1 MLKIQK
7 QIGYLYTSS
16 VLENLTLT
24 GAWVAILSSRGFSL
38 VEISM
43 AETVFH
49 LVSLLL
55 ELPSGILADVFGRKR
70 MLIVSAMLRM
80 TADVAMFLSGGLSTV
95 CISMGLT
102 AASYNFASGTGDALA
117 YDSLKYAGQ
126 EGRFD
131 RYESNQLTIYRLCGG
146 LSTLCAGLALTLG
159 YKIAYASSLVTG
171 LMQILA
177 LSGLQEV
184 QLQKFQEDSTLAQR
198 LLLCAKESL
207 CFLKTGARALLLMLV
222 PLALLIW
229 QGKQRIEWGHTRWK
243 ELLAPLIA
251 ALLLQM
257 LTTACILPD
266 TGGAMSAS
274 RLYTTDFISNLS
286 VSRFG
291 LLTTFRI
298 EARNAIFGPM
308 PAVGGRTEPE
318 PEPEPE
324 PEAEPQVMDI
334 DFAALAGQTENAELA
349 GIYRYFARVTPC
361 ESLWKYA
368 IDPDLTPN
376 LYKLWSEG
384 FQFTEFYNPI
394 WGVSTLDGE
403 YVNLLGLIPVTGTWS
418 LTESVTNWLPFS
430 FGNQFRAM
438 GYTTRAYH
446 DHTYTYYSRNK
457 SHPNLGYD
465 YKGVG
470 NGLNIKVMWPESD
483 VDMMNATLDT
493 VLADEHFMTY
503 YLTVSG
509 HLEYNFFGNCM
520 AMRNEEA
527 VAELDLPEAARAGSQ
542 PAMVLKDDRRLGIA
556 QHIGTHH

>member
-80 TADVAMFLSGGLSTV
+80 TANVAMFLSGGLSTV

-117 YDSLKYAGQ
+117 YDSLKCVGQ

-207 CFLKTGARALLLMLV
+207 GFLKTGARALLMMLANSLV
-222 PLALLIW
+222 GAMDTLLLFFLQAKLPERGIPQWALGLALLVMALGGVVGSRLILVAS
-229 QGKQRIEWGHTRWK
+229 RWRFRRCFAAAAAAV
-243 ELLAPLIA
+243 LLGILLEHAPVYPLMVLGGFLSA
-251 ALLLQM
+251 AADDALQVRTNTLLQGM
-257 LTTACILPD
+257 FPSRQRATLT
-266 TGGAMSAS
+266 
-274 RLYTTDFISNLS
+274 S
-286 VSRFG
+286 VDSFTFSVVMVV
-291 LLTTFRI
+291 LT
-298 EARNAIFGPM
+298 P
-308 PAVGGRTEPE
+308 
-318 PEPEPE
+318 
-324 PEAEPQVMDI
+324 
-334 DFAALAGQTENAELA
+334 LAGVL
-349 GIYRYFARVTPC
+349 
-361 ESLWKYA
+361 
-368 IDPDLTPN
+368 
-376 LYKLWSEG
+376 
-384 FQFTEFYNPI
+384 FTH
-394 WGVSTLDGE
+394 W
-403 YVNLLGLIPVTGTWS
+403 
-418 LTESVTNWLPFS
+418 
-430 FGNQFRAM
+430 
-438 GYTTRAYH
+438 
-446 DHTYTYYSRNK
+446 
-457 SHPNLGYD
+457 
-465 YKGVG
+465 
-470 NGLNIKVMWPESD
+470 
-483 VDMMNATLDT
+483 
-493 VLADEHFMTY
+493 
-503 YLTVSG
+503 
-509 HLEYNFFGNCM
+509 
-520 AMRNEEA
+520 
-527 VAELDLPEAARAGSQ
+527 
-542 PAMVLKDDRRLGIA
+542 
-556 QHIGTHH
+556 

>member
-80 TADVAMFLSGGLSTV
+80 TANVAMFLSGGLSTV

-117 YDSLKYAGQ
+117 YDSLKCVGQ

-131 RYESNQLTIYRLCGG
+131 RYESNQLTIYRLCSG

-207 CFLKTGARALLLMLV
+207 CFLKTGARALLLMLANSLV
-222 PLALLIW
+222 GAMD
-229 QGKQRIEWGHTRWK
+229 T
-243 ELLAPLIA
+243 
-251 ALLLQM
+251 LLLFFLQAK
-257 LTTACILPD
+257 LPERGIPQWALGGVVGSRLILV
-266 TGGAMSAS
+266 AS
-274 RLYTTDFISNLS
+274 RWRFRRVLAAAAAAVLLGTLLEHAPMYPLMVLGGFLS
-286 VSRFG
+286 AAADDALQVRTNTLLQGMFPSRQRAT
-291 LLTTFRI
+291 LTSVDSFTFS
-298 EARNAIFGPM
+298 
-308 PAVGGRTEPE
+308 V
-318 PEPEPE
+318 
-324 PEAEPQVMDI
+324 VMVV
-334 DFAALAGQTENAELA
+334 LTPLA
-349 GIYRYFARVTPC
+349 GI
-361 ESLWKYA
+361 L
-368 IDPDLTPN
+368 
-376 LYKLWSEG
+376 
-384 FQFTEFYNPI
+384 FTI
-394 WGVSTLDGE
+394 W
-403 YVNLLGLIPVTGTWS
+403 
-418 LTESVTNWLPFS
+418 
-430 FGNQFRAM
+430 
-438 GYTTRAYH
+438 
-446 DHTYTYYSRNK
+446 
-457 SHPNLGYD
+457 
-465 YKGVG
+465 
-470 NGLNIKVMWPESD
+470 
-483 VDMMNATLDT
+483 
-493 VLADEHFMTY
+493 
-503 YLTVSG
+503 
-509 HLEYNFFGNCM
+509 
-520 AMRNEEA
+520 
-527 VAELDLPEAARAGSQ
+527 
-542 PAMVLKDDRRLGIA
+542 
-556 QHIGTHH
+556 